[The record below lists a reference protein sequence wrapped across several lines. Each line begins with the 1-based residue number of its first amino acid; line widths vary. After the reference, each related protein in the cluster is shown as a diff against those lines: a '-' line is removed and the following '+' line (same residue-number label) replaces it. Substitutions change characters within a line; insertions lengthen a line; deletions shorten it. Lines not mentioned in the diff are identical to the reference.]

1 MNQEGVLACCAVCK
15 EQTHRRCARCLNVY
29 YCNTEHQRQDWR
41 RHKSECAPK
50 LQKQGSRNVAETETS
65 HSVEQL
71 KKTQTIQINNVVEV
85 NEKDDKLKS
94 AGSETRRLKK
104 SKRKSLSKEGSDT
117 IIDNKNSSTPEVVAQ
132 NSESQQKE
140 TALKN
145 NSVISS
151 VVYTNKDVSK
161 VSAITHEGSSEQ
173 EILSEKA
180 QQLNTVDFSAAG
192 TSNVL
197 KAVNRSEMKVPA
209 LPSFTGEQP
218 TKIKEYP
225 EASLKGSSAP
235 FNNMVNSYYIDP
247 SDPNYDICQRV
258 IRDMT
263 QYGVCVLNNFL
274 GKERGLLVLN
284 EVLEMYRSG
293 IFTAGQLVSN
303 PGSTEA
309 QTIRSDRITWIDG
322 KEPHCYHIGQLI
334 SLVDNIILK
343 ANKMANNGKMGNYI
357 INGRTKAMVAC
368 YPGSGSHYVKHVD
381 NPNKDG
387 RCITAIYYLNLDWDV
402 KRCGGLLRVFPEG
415 TNQVAD
421 IAPIFDRM
429 LFFWSDRRNP
439 HEVQP
444 AFATRYAI
452 TLWYFDAQE
461 REEALRNYKR
471 VQPSSS
477 K

>member
-1 MNQEGVLACCAVCK
+1 MNQEGVLVCCAVCNQK
-15 EQTHRRCARCLNVY
+15 THRRCARCLNIY

-41 RHKSECAPK
+41 RHKSECVPK
-50 LQKQGSRNVAETETS
+50 FPKQGSHKDTGRSSPTKEE
-65 HSVEQL
+65 L
-71 KKTQTIQINNVVEV
+71 NNVGKKEIIAS
-85 NEKDDKLKS
+85 EEQEIKS
-94 AGSETRRLKK
+94 IKPSKQEGSEIRRIKK
-104 SKRKSLSKEGSDT
+104 SNKKNVKKEGNT
-117 IIDNKNSSTPEVVAQ
+117 QE
-132 NSESQQKE
+132 SESLQISKSDVQSVDSN
-140 TALKN
+140 LKDGP
-145 NSVISS
+145 STLKDGVISS
-151 VVYTNKDVSK
+151 VVYTNEDLTKQ
-161 VSAITHEGSSEQ
+161 SAIIHQGSSEQ
-173 EILSEKA
+173 EILNESA
-180 QQLNTVDFSAAG
+180 QQLSTVDFATA
-192 TSNVL
+192 TTNVL
-197 KAVNRSEMKVPA
+197 KAVNRTNVKMPPIPVYVPEHH
-209 LPSFTGEQP
+209 L
-218 TKIKEYP
+218 KMKEYP
-225 EASLKGSSAP
+225 EASLKGSES
-235 FNNMVNSYYIDP
+235 FMVNKYYMDSSDP
-247 SDPNYDICQRV
+247 SYEICQRV

-263 QYGVCVLNNFL
+263 QYGVCVLDNFL

-322 KEPHCYHIGQLI
+322 REPHCFYIRQLI
-334 SLVDNIILK
+334 AQVDNIILK
-343 ANKMANNGKMGNYI
+343 ANKMANNGKLGDYT

-444 AFATRYAI
+444 AYGTRYAI

-461 REEALRNYKR
+461 REEALRHYKER
-471 VQPSSS
+471 GQSSSS

>member
-1 MNQEGVLACCAVCK
+1 MNQEGVLVCCAVCNQ
-15 EQTHRRCARCLNVY
+15 QTHRRCGRCLNIY

-41 RHKSECAPK
+41 RHKTECAPK
-50 LQKQGSRNVAETETS
+50 LQSSQKDEGIHTFS
-65 HSVEQL
+65 H
-71 KKTQTIQINNVVEV
+71 
-85 NEKDDKLKS
+85 KDRESHIEDRKELKS
-94 AGSETRRLKK
+94 STSDDSKYIKEILKEDSEVRRLKK
-104 SKRKSLSKEGSDT
+104 SKKKTVKKESSDIKNKNKSLIVE
-117 IIDNKNSSTPEVVAQ
+117 NSTVDKTNV
-132 NSESQQKE
+132 KD
-140 TALKN
+140 K
-145 NSVISS
+145 SVISS
-151 VVYTNKDVSK
+151 VVYSNKDIVK
-161 VSAITHEGSSEQ
+161 ISAITHEGSSEQ
-173 EILSEKA
+173 EILSENA
-180 QQLNTVDFSAAG
+180 QQLSGVDFSGAS
-192 TSNVL
+192 TSNV
-197 KAVNRSEMKVPA
+197 MKEKSKTDVKMPA
-209 LPSFTGEQP
+209 IPSVQP
-218 TKIKEYP
+218 ARMKEYP
-225 EASLKGSSAP
+225 EATLRSNGSS
-235 FNNMVNSYYIDP
+235 FSSYYMDP
-247 SDPNYDICQRV
+247 SDPNYLICQRV
-258 IRDMT
+258 IKDMT

-303 PGSTEA
+303 SASTEA
-309 QTIRSDRITWIDG
+309 QTIRSDRIAWIDG
-322 KEPHCYHIGQLI
+322 KEPHCFHIGQLI
-334 SLVDNIILK
+334 SQVDNIVLT
-343 ANKMANNGKMGNYI
+343 ANKMVNNGKMGNYI

-402 KRCGGLLRVFPEG
+402 KRYGGLLRVFPEG

-444 AFATRYAI
+444 AYATRYAI

-461 REEALRNYKR
+461 REEAVKKYKR
-471 VQPSSS
+471 GQPSSS

>member
-1 MNQEGVLACCAVCK
+1 MNQEGVLACCAVCNQ
-15 EQTHRRCARCLNVY
+15 QTHRRCGRCLNTY

-41 RHKSECAPK
+41 RHKTVCAPK
-50 LQKQGSRNVAETETS
+50 LQSSQKNEGIQTFSHKDSESNLEDRKELKIRTS
-65 HSVEQL
+65 GDSNYKKEIL
-71 KKTQTIQINNVVEV
+71 KE
-85 NEKDDKLKS
+85 
-94 AGSETRRLKK
+94 GSEVRRLKK
-104 SKRKSLSKEGSDT
+104 SKKKTVKKESSDILNKNKSLTVEK
-117 IIDNKNSSTPEVVAQ
+117 STVDKTNV
-132 NSESQQKE
+132 KD
-140 TALKN
+140 K
-145 NSVISS
+145 SVISS
-151 VVYTNKDVSK
+151 VVYSNKDIVK
-161 VSAITHEGSSEQ
+161 ISAITHEGSSEQ
-173 EILSEKA
+173 EILSENA
-180 QQLNTVDFSAAG
+180 QQLSGVDFSGAS
-192 TSNVL
+192 TSSIL
-197 KAVNRSEMKVPA
+197 KEKSETDVKMPV
-209 LPSFTGEQP
+209 LPSVQP
-218 TKIKEYP
+218 ARMKEYP
-225 EASLKGSSAP
+225 EATLRSNGSP
-235 FNNMVNSYYIDP
+235 FSSYYMDP
-247 SDPNYDICQRV
+247 SDPNYVVCQRV

-303 PGSTEA
+303 SASTEA

-322 KEPHCYHIGQLI
+322 KEPHCFHIGQLI
-334 SLVDNIILK
+334 SQVDNIVLT
-343 ANKMANNGKMGNYI
+343 ANKMVNNGKMGNYI

-402 KRCGGLLRVFPEG
+402 KRYGGLLRVFPEG

-421 IAPIFDRM
+421 IEPIFDRM

-444 AFATRYAI
+444 AYATRYAI

-461 REEALRNYKR
+461 REEAVKKYKR
-471 VQPSSS
+471 GQPSSS

>member
-1 MNQEGVLACCAVCK
+1 MNQEGVLASCAVCNQ
-15 EQTHRRCARCLNVY
+15 QTHRRCARCLNIY
-29 YCNTEHQRQDWR
+29 YCNTEHQRQDWK

-50 LQKQGSRNVAETETS
+50 LQKQDQRNDKSGEHSS
-65 HSVEQL
+65 H
-71 KKTQTIQINNVVEV
+71 IQ
-85 NEKDDKLKS
+85 DKLKIENEEIIANTLVNS
-94 AGSETRRLKK
+94 DKKEQAPQTGSEVRRLKK
-104 SKRKSLSKEGSDT
+104 AKNKSLKKEGSD
-117 IIDNKNSSTPEVVAQ
+117 IVSDKKPSQIQSDNSDSSSQ
-132 NSESQQKE
+132 NKSNKD
-140 TALKN
+140 

-151 VVYTNKDVSK
+151 VVYTNKDLTK

-173 EILSEKA
+173 EILSETA
-180 QQLNTVDFSAAG
+180 QQLNADLSEAG

-197 KAVNRSEMKVPA
+197 KAVNRTEVKM
-209 LPSFTGEQP
+209 PSIPSEQP
-218 TKIKEYP
+218 IKMKEYP

-235 FNNMVNSYYIDP
+235 FNNIMNSYDMDP
-247 SDPNYDICQRV
+247 SDPCYGLCQRV
-258 IRDMT
+258 IKDMT

-274 GKERGLLVLN
+274 GKERGLLVLK
-284 EVLEMYRSG
+284 EVLEMHRSG

-334 SLVDNIILK
+334 SQVDNIILK
-343 ANKMANNGKMGNYI
+343 ANKMVNNGKMGNYS

-421 IAPIFDRM
+421 ISPIFDRM

-444 AFATRYAI
+444 AYATRYAI
-452 TLWYFDAQE
+452 TLWYFDAYE
-461 REEALRNYKR
+461 REEALKKYKR

>member
-1 MNQEGVLACCAVCK
+1 MNQEGVLACCAVCNQ
-15 EQTHRRCARCLNVY
+15 QTHRRCGRCLNIY
-29 YCNTEHQRQDWR
+29 YCNTEHQRQDWK

-50 LQKQGSRNVAETETS
+50 LQKQDERNDKVGDHSS
-65 HSVEQL
+65 H
-71 KKTQTIQINNVVEV
+71 IA
-85 NEKDDKLKS
+85 DKLKIENEKEIIINALVNS
-94 AGSETRRLKK
+94 DEKEVKPQKGSEVRRLKK
-104 SKRKSLSKEGSDT
+104 SKNKSVKKEGSDIVSDKKT
-117 IIDNKNSSTPEVVAQ
+117 SQVAQ
-132 NSESQQKE
+132 NTDQSDSANQNK
-140 TALKN
+140 TNLKDK
-145 NSVISS
+145 SVISS
-151 VVYTNKDVSK
+151 VVYTNKDLTK

-173 EILSEKA
+173 EILSETA
-180 QQLNTVDFSAAG
+180 QQLSADFAEAS

-197 KAVNRSEMKVPA
+197 KAVDRSEVKM
-209 LPSFTGEQP
+209 PSIPSEQP
-218 TKIKEYP
+218 TRMKEYP
-225 EASLKGSSAP
+225 EASLKGSAAP
-235 FNNMVNSYYIDP
+235 FNNIMNSYCMDP
-247 SDPNYDICQRV
+247 SDPCYGLCQRV
-258 IRDMT
+258 IQDMT

-284 EVLEMYRSG
+284 EVLEMHRSG

-334 SLVDNIILK
+334 SQVDNIILK
-343 ANKMANNGKMGNYI
+343 ANKMVNNGKMGNYI

-402 KRCGGLLRVFPEG
+402 KLCGGLLRVFPEG

-444 AFATRYAI
+444 AYATRYAI
-452 TLWYFDAQE
+452 TLWYFDSYE
-461 REEALRNYKR
+461 REEALKKYKR